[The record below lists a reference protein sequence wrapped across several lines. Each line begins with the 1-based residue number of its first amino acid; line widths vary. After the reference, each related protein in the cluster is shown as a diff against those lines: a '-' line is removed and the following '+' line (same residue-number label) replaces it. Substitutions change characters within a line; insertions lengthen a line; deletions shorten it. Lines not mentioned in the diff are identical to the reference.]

1 MGLRV
6 GIIGLGIMGA
16 DHAKIIY
23 NKTLNVSI
31 TAIYDRDIT
40 KSKKISKFIN
50 KDVEIK
56 NNPIDLINSNNVD
69 CILIASPNETHADY
83 TLECIKKRKFVLCEK
98 PLSPNIKDCNKI
110 IEAEIKLG
118 KKLVQVG
125 FMRRFDSSYNIMK
138 ENYQSRK
145 FGKALLFHCIHRSLS
160 PQNFFESK
168 MSITNSLVHE
178 FDISRW
184 LLETEITEL
193 QIIKSNVRKDI
204 SFIDPIMAIIKCR
217 NGVIIDV
224 ECNQNSNYGY
234 DVRAELL
241 CEKGSIIMN
250 PHRNNELLQS
260 TKHIFNYPKDWR
272 PRFADAYRDQNQS
285 WINSIINDSNF
296 TGASSWD
303 GMMATKNAEAGIKSL
318 RSGKSILISSI
329 KTPQLYKKNI

>member
-1 MGLRV
+1 MNLRV

-23 NKTLNVSI
+23 SKNMNVSI
-31 TAIYDRDIT
+31 TAIYDKNINQ
-40 KSKKISKFIN
+40 SKKIAKII

-56 NNPIDLINSNNVD
+56 NSPYDVISSKNVD
-69 CILIASPNETHADY
+69 AILIASPDYTHAEF
-83 TLECIKKRKFVLCEK
+83 TLACIKQKKPILCEK
-98 PLSPNIKDCNKI
+98 PLSPNLKDCEKI
-110 IEAEIKLG
+110 IEAETKLG
-118 KKLVQVG
+118 KRLVQVG
-125 FMRRFDSSYNIMK
+125 FMRRFDPAYKEMKKNYNSK
-138 ENYQSRK
+138 K
-145 FGKALLFHCIHRSLS
+145 FGKALLLHCIHRCLS
-160 PQNFFESK
+160 PPIFWKST
-168 MSITNSLVHE
+168 MAITNSLVHE

-329 KTPQLYKKNI
+329 KTPQLYKKNM